1 MKKKLLSLV
10 LAGAMVA
17 TTSVS
22 AFAESNP
29 DSQVHQPADSQ
40 VHQPAASSVYQ
51 ATGGNSYDV
60 TYGESEAEIGIEG
73 NIANSSNGV
82 KPSTINVTVPTLAKF
97 TVNSSGNLIGS
108 NINITS
114 QGDTKVQVIAEQFI
128 DKTGTDDINAVDLN
142 TLNDENKKDPDS
154 SDNPI
159 NKKMVYL
166 KLTGNK
172 KAVSLQSG
180 KGICG
185 LTTKTAIIG
194 EDERVLGTVE
204 NGKDLQLKLEGSA
217 VVKGAALDEAVSD
230 EFTLVLKLK
239 KANS

>member
-22 AFAESNP
+22 AFAEG
-29 DSQVHQPADSQ
+29 VADTDTAATDT
-40 VHQPAASSVYQ
+40 AASSVYQ
-51 ATGGNSYDV
+51 ATGGTSYDV
-60 TYGESEAEIGIEG
+60 THGEKEAEIGIEG
-73 NIANSSNGV
+73 NIANSNNHV

-114 QGDTKVQVIAEQFI
+114 QGDTKVQVIAERFI
-128 DKTGTDDINAVDLN
+128 DKSGTDDINAVDLD
-142 TLNDENKKDPDS
+142 TLNDENQKEPGS
-154 SDNPI
+154 SDSI
-159 NKKMVYL
+159 DRKMVYL
-166 KLTGNK
+166 KLTGK
-172 KAVSLQSG
+172 QKVVSLQSKNG
-180 KGICG
+180 NGICE
-185 LTTKTAIIG
+185 LNTKTAIVK
-194 EDERVLGTVE
+194 ETDRVLGTVE

-217 VVKGAALDEAVSD
+217 VVKGDPLTEAVSD

>member
-17 TTSVS
+17 STSVS
-22 AFAESNP
+22 AFA
-29 DSQVHQPADSQ
+29 DDT
-40 VHQPAASSVYQ
+40 AASSVYQ
-51 ATGGNSYDV
+51 ATGGTSYDV

-73 NIANSSNGV
+73 KIANTNNEV

-128 DKTGTDDINAVDLN
+128 DKTGTTDINAVDLD
-142 TLNDENKKDPDS
+142 TLNSENQKTPGS
-154 SDNPI
+154 GVSI
-159 NKKMVYL
+159 NRKMVYL
-166 KLTGNK
+166 KLTGNQ
-172 KAVSLQSG
+172 KAVSLQSEN
-180 KGICG
+180 GICE
-185 LTTKTAIIG
+185 LTTSDTISG
-194 EDERVLGTVE
+194 EDDRVLGTVE
-204 NGKDLQLKLEGSA
+204 NGKDLQLRLEGSA
-217 VVKGAALDEAVSD
+217 VVKGTALTEAVSD

>member
-17 TTSVS
+17 STSVS
-22 AFAESNP
+22 AFA
-29 DSQVHQPADSQ
+29 ADNAATDT
-40 VHQPAASSVYQ
+40 AASSVYQ
-51 ATGGNSYDV
+51 ATGGTSYDV
-60 TYGESEAEIGIEG
+60 THGENEAEIGIEG
-73 NIANSSNGV
+73 NIANSTNHV

-128 DKTGTDDINAVDLN
+128 DKSGADDINAVDLT
-142 TLNDENKKDPDS
+142 TLNRENEKTPS
-154 SDNPI
+154 SDVSI

-166 KLTGNK
+166 KLTGK
-172 KAVSLQSG
+172 QKAVSLQSG
-180 KGICG
+180 NGICE
-185 LTTKTAIIG
+185 LTTSTAITG
-194 EDERVLGTVE
+194 EADRVLGTVE
-204 NGKDLQLKLEGSA
+204 NGKDLQLRLEGSA
-217 VVKGAALDEAVSD
+217 VVKGAALTEAVSD

>member
-1 MKKKLLSLV
+1 MKKKFLSLMMAAAV
-10 LAGAMVA
+10 VA

-22 AFAESNP
+22 AFADDNP
-29 DSQVHQPADSQ
+29 ASSVQ
-40 VHQPAASSVYQ
+40 QPAASSVYQ
-51 ATGGNSYDV
+51 ATGGTNYDV
-60 TYGESEAEIGIEG
+60 THGESEAEIGIEG
-73 NIANSSNGV
+73 NIANSKNEV

-128 DKTGTDDINAVDLN
+128 DKTGTTDINAVDLD
-142 TLNDENKKDPDS
+142 TLNSENQKTPGPGVS
-154 SDNPI
+154 I
-159 NKKMVYL
+159 NRKMVYL
-166 KLTGNK
+166 KLTGK
-172 KAVSLQSG
+172 QKAVSLQSEN
-180 KGICG
+180 GICG
-185 LTTKTAIIG
+185 LTTSDTIS
-194 EDERVLGTVE
+194 DEGDRVLGTVE

-217 VVKGAALDEAVSD
+217 VVKGTALTEAVSD